1 MKESQKGI
9 NGQILEN
16 KVMSQVIEVQSHSSN
31 QNIQESEINPLKK
44 KKGLKKDLKSKEVE
58 EIDDTFNLY
67 SRGKIV
73 YAKKHRSASRPKR
86 EYEDLNENEENEHL
100 CPCCGLPEAFDNK
113 VTYFNTCDNPDDF
126 YTCGQGVVLYY
137 DYIKF
142 VIIISFIATVGISIF
157 NLYFSNKYYNEMTKV
172 CNNIYHEKYKNN
184 EKYPSEC
191 EFYMT
196 DSDPEIDQDIKQI
209 ETFFF
214 RFSTV
219 NVKDYREIY
228 KYINPGNSDTFEST
242 IINVSLINFIIL
254 IILFI
259 FNLIFIYFLF
269 NKGNAADYLVF
280 TVADYAVFLTNL
292 FALYDKFKEYLE
304 NIRQMEKKFKD
315 KNKTIQDQW
324 FIDKIGFKP
333 TDDMIEIKMFEKFL
347 MEKIFKERKRERGKE
362 VIIDYGVN
370 RIDLCYKSEEI
381 IELQEKLDEVNNK
394 INKID
399 FDPSIKAEN
408 KKRNLEGT
416 ERNFYDYLL
425 PICPFTSCPKIQ
437 SLKDIEKEK
446 ADLEEKISKLIQ
458 DSKENI
464 SDYFGGAAFITFN
477 KTSQQEDYL
486 KQLPDNFIK
495 YIIKGFKDI
504 FYLFCSCCTNKNSTS
519 YLKRNIIF
527 EAAPEPEDVI
537 FENIEVKPV
546 KRILKTALVYFISVI
561 LCGVS
566 FAAIYGLNKLQ
577 MHIDKHQKS
586 QTSHIVLLYVISF
599 VISGVTS
606 GMDVVLEIVLE
617 ILTKWEKQATW
628 TNYYLSYSLKL
639 TFFSFI
645 NSAILPTFCEFFIN
659 ESDGYEI
666 LISNM
671 LMKFLINAIVTPAMW
686 TLSVGYFLKKIRIYF
701 IEKKK
706 PEEIDMN
713 QKELNDL
720 YEYPKMNVTAKYSYI
735 GKTILM
741 SFFYIPIF
749 PLGIGISLL
758 GFILG
763 YWLEKYNLANMYK
776 TPELLNR
783 TMTEFYSNYF
793 VLSFFV
799 YGIGD
804 YIFLHDAYKS
814 KAWSL
819 VNIILFGVLIIF
831 PYHQMLTFDY
841 LKFDESAIHEEDY
854 DKKYTDF
861 PNDYERANPM
871 TEKEGKLRFLKAKKE
886 RGEIKEEEF
895 NAEKKEI
902 ENEDLNQAYTSG
914 GTNQAFP
921 RFKTWGGGH
930 GPRFG
935 GQRRFG
941 GFPHGPHFGFRG
953 HGPHF
958 GMHGPHFGMHGPHF
972 EGYPPH
978 GEFPP
983 HGFPPHFEGYP
994 PHFEGYP
1001 PHFEGYPPHFEGY
1014 PPHFEGYPPH
1024 GEFPPQGYPPHFE
1037 GYPPHGEFPP
1047 HGYPPYGFPHGE
1059 QKVSMNE
1066 GEVPTSQTNLN

>member
-1 MKESQKGI
+1 MKEDLKGTTE
-9 NGQILEN
+9 QIQEN
-16 KVMSQVIEVQSHSSN
+16 KVMSQVIEVQSHNSN
-31 QNIQESEINPLKK
+31 QNNLESESKPLKK

-58 EIDDTFNLY
+58 LINDTFNLY
-67 SRGKIV
+67 SRGKIE

-86 EYEDLNENEENEHL
+86 DYEELNENEENEHL
-100 CPCCGLPEAFDNK
+100 CPCCGLPEAFDEK
-113 VTYFNTCDNPDDF
+113 VTYFSTCDDPDKY

-142 VIIISFIATVGISIF
+142 VIIVSFIATIGISVF
-157 NLYFSNKYYNEMTKV
+157 NIYFSNKYYKEMTKV
-172 CNNIYHEKYKNN
+172 CNNIYHEIYKFNGN
-184 EKYPSEC
+184 YPTEC
-191 EFYMT
+191 QFYMT
-196 DSDPEIDQDIKQI
+196 DSDPEIDEDIKQI

-214 RFSTV
+214 RFSAI
-219 NVKDYREIY
+219 NIEDYRKIY
-228 KYINPGNSDTFEST
+228 KYINPGNADKFEDT
-242 IINVSLINFIIL
+242 IINVSLVNFITL

-269 NKGNAADYLVF
+269 NKGNAADYLIF

-292 FALYDKFKEYLE
+292 FDLYNKFKENLE
-304 NIRQMEKKFKD
+304 STRQMEKKFKD
-315 KNKTIQDQW
+315 KNKTIQDEW
-324 FIDKIGFKP
+324 FIDKLGFKP
-333 TDDMIEIKMFEKFL
+333 TDDMVEIKMFEKFL
-347 MEKIFKERKRERGKE
+347 MEKIFKEKIRKRNKVE
-362 VIIDYGVN
+362 IIDYGVN

-399 FDPSIKAEN
+399 FDPSIKKEN
-408 KKRNLEGT
+408 DKRHLEGV
-416 ERNFYDYLL
+416 ERNFYDYIL
-425 PICPFTSCPKIQ
+425 PICPFTYCPKMQ
-437 SLKDIEKEK
+437 SLKDIEDEK
-446 ADLEEKISKLIQ
+446 VKLEEKITKLIQ

-464 SDYFGGAAFITFN
+464 SDLFGGAAFITFN
-477 KTSQQEDYL
+477 KTSQQEKYL

-504 FYLFCSCCTNKNSTS
+504 LYLFCSCCFNKNSTS
-519 YLKRNIIF
+519 YYKRMMTF

-537 FENIEVKPV
+537 FENIEVKPIT
-546 KRILKTALVYFISVI
+546 RILKTALVYLISVI

-566 FAAIYGLNKLQ
+566 FAAIYGLNLLQ
-577 MHIDKHQKS
+577 MYVDENQKS
-586 QTSHIVLLYVISF
+586 QTSHVVLLYVISF

-606 GMDVVLEIVLE
+606 GMDVLLEIVLE
-617 ILTKWEKQATW
+617 ILTKWEKQMTW
-628 TNYYLSYSLKL
+628 TNYYLSYSVKL

-659 ESDGYEI
+659 NSDGYEI

-686 TLSVGYFLKKIRIYF
+686 TLNVGYFLKKIRIYF
-701 IEKKK
+701 IEKKD

-749 PLGIGISLL
+749 PLGICISLL

-783 TMTEFYSNYF
+783 KMTEFYTNYF

-804 YIFLHDAYKS
+804 YIFLHNSYKT

-819 VNIILFGVLIIF
+819 VNIILFGILIIF

-841 LKFDESAIHEEDY
+841 LNFDESKIYEEDY
-854 DKKYTDF
+854 DSKYTDF

-871 TEKEGKLRFLKAKKE
+871 TEQEGKLRFLKARKK

-902 ENEDLNQAYTSG
+902 ENEDSTQAFTSG
-914 GTNQAFP
+914 GTNHGPP
-921 RFKTWGGGH
+921 RFRLWGG
-930 GPRFG
+930 FG
-935 GQRRFG
+935 KHRRFG
-941 GFPHGPHFGFRG
+941 GFPHGPHFGFGGHGPHFGG

-972 EGYPPH
+972 EGFPPHGEFPPHGFPPH

-983 HGFPPHFEGYP
+983 HGFPPHFEGN
-994 PHFEGYP
+994 
-1001 PHFEGYPPHFEGY
+1001 
-1014 PPHFEGYPPH
+1014 
-1024 GEFPPQGYPPHFE
+1024 
-1037 GYPPHGEFPP
+1037 PPHGEFPP
-1047 HGYPPYGFPHGE
+1047 HGFPQGNDY
-1059 QKVSMNE
+1059 QKVNDIIKE
-1066 GEVPTSQTNLN
+1066 GDNPTSETNLK

>member
-1 MKESQKGI
+1 MKEDLKGTTE
-9 NGQILEN
+9 QIQEN
-16 KVMSQVIEVQSHSSN
+16 KVMSQVIEVQSHNSN
-31 QNIQESEINPLKK
+31 QNNLESESKPLKK

-58 EIDDTFNLY
+58 LINDTFNLY
-67 SRGKIV
+67 SRGKIE

-86 EYEDLNENEENEHL
+86 DYEELNENEENEHL
-100 CPCCGLPEAFDNK
+100 CPCCGLPEAFDEK
-113 VTYFNTCDNPDDF
+113 VTYFSTCDDPDKY

-142 VIIISFIATVGISIF
+142 VIIVSFIATIGISVF
-157 NLYFSNKYYNEMTKV
+157 NIYFSNKYYKEMTKV
-172 CNNIYHEKYKNN
+172 CNNIYHEIYKFNGN
-184 EKYPSEC
+184 YPTEC
-191 EFYMT
+191 QFYMT
-196 DSDPEIDQDIKQI
+196 DSDPEIDEDIKQI

-214 RFSTV
+214 RFSAI
-219 NVKDYREIY
+219 NIEDYRKIY
-228 KYINPGNSDTFEST
+228 KYINPGNADKFEDT
-242 IINVSLINFIIL
+242 IINVSLVNFITL

-269 NKGNAADYLVF
+269 NKGNAADYLIF

-292 FALYDKFKEYLE
+292 FDLYNKFKENLE
-304 NIRQMEKKFKD
+304 STRQMEKKFKD
-315 KNKTIQDQW
+315 KNKTIQDEW
-324 FIDKIGFKP
+324 FIDKLGFKP

-347 MEKIFKERKRERGKE
+347 MEKIFKEKIRKRNKVE
-362 VIIDYGVN
+362 IIDYGVN

-399 FDPSIKAEN
+399 FDPSIKKEN
-408 KKRNLEGT
+408 DKRHLEGV
-416 ERNFYDYLL
+416 ERNFYDYIL
-425 PICPFTSCPKIQ
+425 PICPFTYCPKMQ
-437 SLKDIEKEK
+437 SLKDIEDEK
-446 ADLEEKISKLIQ
+446 VKLEEKITKLIQ

-464 SDYFGGAAFITFN
+464 SDLFGGAAFITFN
-477 KTSQQEDYL
+477 KTSQQEKYL

-504 FYLFCSCCTNKNSTS
+504 LYLFCSCCFNKNSTS
-519 YLKRNIIF
+519 YYKRMMTF

-537 FENIEVKPV
+537 FENIEVKPIT
-546 KRILKTALVYFISVI
+546 RILKTALVYLISVI

-566 FAAIYGLNKLQ
+566 FAAIYGLNLLQ
-577 MHIDKHQKS
+577 MYVDENQKS
-586 QTSHIVLLYVISF
+586 QTSHVVLLYVISF

-606 GMDVVLEIVLE
+606 GMDVLLEIVLE
-617 ILTKWEKQATW
+617 ILTKWEKQMTW
-628 TNYYLSYSLKL
+628 TNYYLSYSVKL

-659 ESDGYEI
+659 NSDGYEI

-686 TLSVGYFLKKIRIYF
+686 TLNVGYFLKKIRIYF
-701 IEKKK
+701 IEKKD

-749 PLGIGISLL
+749 PLGICISLL

-783 TMTEFYSNYF
+783 KMTEFYTNYF

-804 YIFLHDAYKS
+804 YIFLHNSYKT

-819 VNIILFGVLIIF
+819 VNIILFGILIIF

-841 LKFDESAIHEEDY
+841 LNFDESKIYEEDY
-854 DKKYTDF
+854 DSKYTDF

-871 TEKEGKLRFLKAKKE
+871 TEQEGKLRFLKARKK

-902 ENEDLNQAYTSG
+902 ENEDSTQAFTSG
-914 GTNQAFP
+914 GTNHGPP
-921 RFKTWGGGH
+921 RFRLWGG
-930 GPRFG
+930 FG
-935 GQRRFG
+935 KHRRFG
-941 GFPHGPHFGFRG
+941 GFPHGPHFGFGGHGPHFGG

-972 EGYPPH
+972 EGFPPHGEFPPHGFPPH

-983 HGFPPHFEGYP
+983 HGFPPHFEGN
-994 PHFEGYP
+994 
-1001 PHFEGYPPHFEGY
+1001 
-1014 PPHFEGYPPH
+1014 
-1024 GEFPPQGYPPHFE
+1024 
-1037 GYPPHGEFPP
+1037 PPHGEFPP
-1047 HGYPPYGFPHGE
+1047 HGFPQGNDY
-1059 QKVSMNE
+1059 QKVNDIIKE
-1066 GEVPTSQTNLN
+1066 GDNPTSETNLK

>member
-1 MKESQKGI
+1 MKEDLKGTTE
-9 NGQILEN
+9 QIQEN

-31 QNIQESEINPLKK
+31 QNNLESESKPLKK
-44 KKGLKKDLKSKEVE
+44 KKGLKKDLKSKEVDLIE
-58 EIDDTFNLY
+58 DTFNLY
-67 SRGKIV
+67 SRGKIE

-86 EYEDLNENEENEHL
+86 DYEELNENEENEHL
-100 CPCCGLPEAFDNK
+100 CPCCGLPEAFDKK
-113 VTYFNTCDNPDDF
+113 VTYFNTCDDPDKY

-142 VIIISFIATVGISIF
+142 VIIVSFIATIGISVF
-157 NLYFSNKYYNEMTKV
+157 NIYFSNKYYQEMTKV
-172 CNNIYHEKYKNN
+172 CNNIYHEIYKFNGN
-184 EKYPSEC
+184 YPTEC
-191 EFYMT
+191 QFYMT
-196 DSDPEIDQDIKQI
+196 DSDPEIDEDIKQI
-209 ETFFF
+209 ETYFF
-214 RFSTV
+214 RFSAI
-219 NVKDYREIY
+219 NIEDYRKIY
-228 KYINPGNSDTFEST
+228 KYINPGNADKFEDT
-242 IINVSLINFIIL
+242 IINVSLVNFITL

-269 NKGNAADYLVF
+269 NKGNAADYLIF

-292 FALYDKFKEYLE
+292 FDLYNKFKENLE
-304 NIRQMEKKFKD
+304 STRQMEKKFKD
-315 KNKTIQDQW
+315 KNKTIQDEW
-324 FIDKIGFKP
+324 FIDKLGFKP
-333 TDDMIEIKMFEKFL
+333 TDDMVEIKMFEKFL
-347 MEKIFKERKRERGKE
+347 MEKIFKEKIRIKNKVE
-362 VIIDYGVN
+362 IIDYGVN

-399 FDPSIKAEN
+399 FDPSIKKEN
-408 KKRNLEGT
+408 DKRHLEGV
-416 ERNFYDYLL
+416 ERNFYDYIL
-425 PICPFTSCPKIQ
+425 PICPFTYCPKMQ
-437 SLKDIEKEK
+437 SLKDIEDEK
-446 ADLEEKISKLIQ
+446 VKLEEKITKLIQ

-464 SDYFGGAAFITFN
+464 SDLFGGAAFITFN
-477 KTSQQEDYL
+477 KTLQQEEYL

-495 YIIKGFKDI
+495 YIIKVFKDI
-504 FYLFCSCCTNKNSTS
+504 LYLFCSCCINKNSTS
-519 YLKRNIIF
+519 YYKRRMTF

-537 FENIEVKPV
+537 FENIEVKPIT
-546 KRILKTALVYFISVI
+546 RILKTALVYLISVI

-566 FAAIYGLNKLQ
+566 FAAIYGLNLLQ
-577 MHIDKHQKS
+577 MYVDENQKS
-586 QTSHIVLLYVISF
+586 QTSHVVLLYVISF

-606 GMDVVLEIVLE
+606 GMDVLLEIVLE
-617 ILTKWEKQATW
+617 ILTKWEKQMTW
-628 TNYYLSYSLKL
+628 TNYYLSYSVKL

-659 ESDGYEI
+659 NSDGHEI

-701 IEKKK
+701 IEKKD

-720 YEYPKMNVTAKYSYI
+720 YEYPKMNVSAKYSYI

-749 PLGIGISLL
+749 PLGICISLL

-783 TMTEFYSNYF
+783 KMTEFYTNYF

-804 YIFLHDAYKS
+804 YIFLHNSYKT

-819 VNIILFGVLIIF
+819 VNIILFGILIIF

-841 LKFDESAIHEEDY
+841 LNFKESKIHEEDY
-854 DKKYTDF
+854 DSKYTDF

-871 TEKEGKLRFLKAKKE
+871 TEQEGKLRFLKARKE

-902 ENEDLNQAYTSG
+902 ENEDSTQAFTSG
-914 GTNQAFP
+914 GTNHGPP
-921 RFKTWGGGH
+921 RFRLWGG
-930 GPRFG
+930 FG
-935 GQRRFG
+935 KHRRFG
-941 GFPHGPHFGFRG
+941 GFPHGPHFGFG
-953 HGPHF
+953 GHGPHFGGHGPHFGMHGPHF

-972 EGYPPH
+972 EGFPPHGEFPPHGFPPH

-983 HGFPPHFEGYP
+983 HGFPPHFEG
-994 PHFEGYP
+994 F
-1001 PHFEGYPPHFEGY
+1001 
-1014 PPHFEGYPPH
+1014 
-1024 GEFPPQGYPPHFE
+1024 
-1037 GYPPHGEFPP
+1037 PPHGEFPP
-1047 HGYPPYGFPHGE
+1047 HGFPPYGEFPPHGFPPHFEGNPPHGE
-1059 QKVSMNE
+1059 FPPHGFPQGNDYQKVNDII
-1066 GEVPTSQTNLN
+1066 